1 MPRLKITLLLTLALL
16 IASACARQPEQLV
29 LAPTSTPAGAI
40 VPTRQPTLTLTP
52 TIEASATS
60 TEAAS
65 ATPTD
70 EPSLLP
76 TESATSTTAPTE
88 TATPTEAVISTSTP
102 TETQVPTDAP
112 DALAGAALANS
123 SSLYPA
129 NFTASLRLDTPVS
142 GRIDSTTPL
151 VYYAFEA
158 SSGQTYNMQM
168 DAADSRSI
176 TLRPMLMVIDPDGA
190 ELARTSIYNTEFSTA
205 IRGFT
210 ATIDGVYTV
219 IATRVNG
226 EYGRTEGDFTVTVTQ
241 GSAGTNTGITAQSLT
256 LNQVVS
262 GAISNEVPEQLYVFF
277 GQEGTSISAVM
288 DAAGTLDSRIL
299 LYDNAG
305 RMISTNDDDFEQ
317 PPGNVDSR
325 INGYVLARTGFYS
338 LLATRFFENSPTLST
353 GSYRLKVDDLGIVSA
368 DDFRYEA
375 VIDSANTTLVTAL
388 NQTYGGFLIGE
399 FQPTSQTTGTRIDA
413 LVTFTLPPID
423 ADDWTSA
430 ALAFEPCR
438 EAEGGFAALGEMSI
452 LEEPFGEL
460 VSADRDLSRVTSGAR
475 VVARATDCGALD
487 FTETVRAAYDAGETR
502 VQIRLT
508 FRNPQVNSTTDSISV
523 TPRLFLS
530 P

>member
-40 VPTRQPTLTLTP
+40 VPTRQPTLTQTP
-52 TIEASATS
+52 TVESSATS
-60 TEAAS
+60 TEAAT

-70 EPSLLP
+70 EPSL
-76 TESATSTTAPTE
+76 TPTE
-88 TATPTEAVISTSTP
+88 TGTSTATATETLANTETPVSTQTPTEA
-102 TETQVPTDAP
+102 QLPTDAP
-112 DALAGAALANS
+112 DTLAGAALANS

-129 NFTASLRLDTPVS
+129 VYAATLRLDTPAS
-142 GRIDSTTPL
+142 NRIDSATPF
-151 VYYAFEA
+151 VYFAFEA
-158 SSGQTYNMQM
+158 SAGQTYDIQM
-168 DAADSRSI
+168 DADDSRSI

-190 ELARTSIYNTEFSTA
+190 EVARTSIYNTEFSTA
-205 IRGFT
+205 VRGFT
-210 ATIDGVYTV
+210 APATGVYSV

-226 EYGRTEGDFTVTVTQ
+226 EYGRTEGDFSVTVTQ
-241 GSAGTNTGITAQSLT
+241 GAAGTTTGIAAQTLT

-277 GQEGTSISAVM
+277 GQEGTSLSAVM
-288 DAAGTLDSRIL
+288 DAAGALDSRIL

-338 LLATRFFENSPTLST
+338 VLATRFFENTPTLST

-368 DDFRYEA
+368 EEFRYEA
-375 VIDSANTTLVTAL
+375 VIDSANTSLVTAL

-399 FQPTSQTTGTRIDA
+399 FQPTGESTGVRIDA

-423 ADDWTSA
+423 ANAWTSA
-430 ALAFEPCR
+430 ELAFEPCR
-438 EAEGGFAALGEMSI
+438 ESEGGLDGLGEMSI

-460 VSADRDLSRVTSGAR
+460 DSADRDLSRVTSGAR
-475 VVARATDCGALD
+475 VVARATSCAALD
-487 FTETVRAAYDAGETR
+487 FTETVRAAYEAGETR

-508 FRNPQVNSTTDSISV
+508 FRNPPVNSTIDSISV